1 MPSPLTQNRSPLLAQ
16 QALLK
21 AQSSS
26 QSFQTRQLD
35 QADAVSGRQFKERLS
50 ANQAQ
55 DRLAREIRQSMDSDL
70 LLTSHRRIAS
80 DSVQAGKV
88 LAVQKD
94 VAAYVLTQNQ
104 RQILQVQMSLG
115 YA

>member
-35 QADAVSGRQFKERLS
+35 QTDVSNDRLTKERLT

-55 DRLAREIRQSMDSDL
+55 DRMAREIRQSMNSEL

-94 VAAYVLTQNQ
+94 IAAYVLTQNQ
-104 RQILQVQMSLG
+104 RQILNVQMSLG